1 MALYCYKILH
11 LSWQHNCHAMCK
23 ISKWSLYHNLD
34 ESRMKFPSDVNYD
47 EKVVCE
53 MGHLPIIVRWIGCW
67 HDRQL
72 HTLPTKMIRCAMLAK
87 TRLMGVCL
95 CLEPWAPGAWP
106 EGLYASRV
114 GWCVLYFQR
123 MGSGC
128 CWHPYCFDNSQR
140 HQYEHGIETMALI
153 SDWYVVYIGC
163 EYKKLSCLL

>member
-1 MALYCYKILH
+1 
-11 LSWQHNCHAMCK
+11 
-23 ISKWSLYHNLD
+23 
-34 ESRMKFPSDVNYD
+34 MKFPADLNYD

-67 HDRQL
+67 HDSQP

-87 TRLMGVCL
+87 TGLMGVCL

-128 CWHPYCFDNSQR
+128 CWHPYCFDNFTETQVWTWHWNYGIDQWLICCIYWLWIQR
-140 HQYEHGIETMALI
+140 VIMFALVSNITADTPKLTGIWTLMMKRWVGLVKNLCI
-153 SDWYVVYIGC
+153 
-163 EYKKLSCLL
+163 